1 MLADPFNFNIPN
13 LADYIS
19 VLPISFYVG
28 ALYELVKSPNSE
40 TLKYFLGITASTIA
54 SDVIKRLPYPESLYK
69 MSRRPDG
76 AENCDYL
83 SKMGPAKK
91 DAPGFPSGHMTT
103 TTFFAVYKVMENME
117 NTPLV
122 ALLTAVVISMSWS
135 RYYKKCH
142 SVIQIVGGII
152 LGGGSA
158 FLIKKYI

>member
-19 VLPISFYVG
+19 VLPVAFYAG
-28 ALYELVKSPNSE
+28 AFYELVKAPNSE

-54 SDVIKRLPYPESLYK
+54 SDIIKRLPYPESLYK
-69 MSRRPDG
+69 LSRRPEG

-91 DAPGFPSGHMTT
+91 EAPGFPSGHMTT
-103 TTFFAVYKVMENME
+103 TAFFAAYKAMDNME
-117 NTPLV
+117 NAPLL
-122 ALLTAVVISMSWS
+122 ALLTAIVISMSWS

-142 SVIQIVGGII
+142 TVLQIIGGIT

-158 FLIKKYI
+158 FLIKNYF

>member
-1 MLADPFNFNIPN
+1 MLADPFNFTIQN

-19 VLPISFYVG
+19 VLPIAFYAG
-28 ALYELVKSPNSE
+28 ALYELVKTPNSE
-40 TLKYFLGITASTIA
+40 SLKYFLGITASTIA

-69 MSRRPDG
+69 MSRRPEG

-103 TTFFAVYKVMENME
+103 TSFFAVYKVLENYD
-117 NTPLV
+117 NIPLI
-122 ALLTAVVISMSWS
+122 ALLTTIVISMSWS
-135 RYYKKCH
+135 RHFKKCH
-142 SVIQIVGGII
+142 SVIQIIGGII

-158 FLIKKYI
+158 FLIKNYF

>member
-28 ALYELVKSPNSE
+28 ALYELVKSPNNE

-83 SKMGPAKK
+83 SKMGPVKK

-103 TTFFAVYKVMENME
+103 TAFFAVYKVMENIRE
-117 NTPLV
+117 IAQAVKDHLISLAIEDNLPLDMIMIP
-122 ALLTAVVISMSWS
+122 LSSWS
-135 RYYKKCH
+135 
-142 SVIQIVGGII
+142 SFFTSPSPI
-152 LGGGSA
+152 
-158 FLIKKYI
+158 